1 MKLKNHI
8 APFLTVLSLLLA
20 GQANALDLG
29 GLAKSFGKKAA
40 TDTAIVKTADAISGD
55 SSNDAVAAD
64 STAPQSLE
72 SAAPVVSA
80 PLAVS
85 LEARRGSASLFA
97 KRPKVAV
104 AGYNIGAYQTAS
116 ISGTTTRGQGAKVSM
131 SMTLTGVDEAMLQR
145 VADAAHADLIAQ
157 LQAAGIDV
165 IHGPALFSVPEAQE
179 IKRAT
184 KPVKGDKMDGRA
196 PKELLVVGPADIGVV
211 SSFGLIPVGF
221 NGNIGDQASDALDA
235 IIIYPNVALD
245 FVWTAGGGRSMLQNK
260 VSVDGGAR
268 FALDSLSNMFAVY
281 SKDGRFVDDS
291 VLLGLTEDIG
301 VDDAFATVDQAGKTN
316 NNVSV
321 GISNALGVGMG
332 SRKGTQYVVD
342 ADPARYEALALNATK
357 GMNAALLE
365 QIKAAKGIQN

>member
-1 MKLKNHI
+1 MKHKTDV
-8 APFLTVLSLLLA
+8 APFLIALFLLVA
-20 GQANALDLG
+20 GPANALDFG
-29 GLAKSFGKKAA
+29 GIVKSFGKKAA
-40 TDTAIVKTADAISGD
+40 TDAAVDTAADAVSGNGGD
-55 SSNDAVAAD
+55 EAAAAD
-64 STAPQSLE
+64 TAAQPSLE
-72 SAAPVVSA
+72 FADPVVSA
-80 PLAVS
+80 PLTVS
-85 LEARRGSASLFA
+85 LEERRGSVSIFA
-97 KRPKVAV
+97 KRPNVAI

-116 ISGTTTRGQGAKVSM
+116 ISATTTRGQGAKASM

-145 VADAAHADLIAQ
+145 IADAAHADLIAQ

-165 IHGPALFSVPEAQE
+165 IHGPALFTAPEAQE

-184 KPVKGDKMDGRA
+184 KSVKGDKMDGRA

-291 VLLGLTEDIG
+291 LLLGLTEDIG

-316 NNVSV
+316 NSMSV

-332 SRKGTQYVVD
+332 GRKGTQYVVEAD
-342 ADPARYEALALNATK
+342 AARYEALALNAVM
-357 GMNAALLE
+357 GMNAALLK
-365 QIKAAKGIQN
+365 QISVARGSSD